1 MVLSHSTPCSA
12 ALGSVAP
19 QKADSVHT
27 LFNQIAGKR
36 QFSPVTDV
44 THPSDN
50 HHGMPRV
57 SCLKVFF
64 MRWTMSA
71 IATGTRVTLK
81 NILFLTDFSEPSEVA
96 IPFAIAIAREYGAK
110 VYALYVLTPVP
121 LAYATPQSTAAVIE
135 GFEEDAQAE
144 MQRVDSQLVGV
155 PHEALIVRGESVWSS
170 VDKILSDREMDLV
183 ILGTHGRTGAMK
195 LLLGSV
201 AEEIFR
207 RASVPVLTIGPSVRK
222 AAHSGGRFYR
232 VLFPTD
238 FTPEAQG
245 AAPYAVSMAQENQ
258 ARLLLL
264 HVMRDP
270 ALKGTDKAGQDSVAN
285 VMHQLYELV
294 PQAAELWCRPEA
306 TVRFGNPS
314 ERILE
319 VAVQHDADLIVL
331 GVRDAAGRL
340 GAATHLE
347 RTTAHRVVAH
357 AACPVLT
364 VRG

>member
-1 MVLSHSTPCSA
+1 
-12 ALGSVAP
+12 
-19 QKADSVHT
+19 
-27 LFNQIAGKR
+27 
-36 QFSPVTDV
+36 
-44 THPSDN
+44 
-50 HHGMPRV
+50 
-57 SCLKVFF
+57 
-64 MRWTMSA
+64 MRA
-71 IATGTRVTLK
+71 IATGTRLTLK

-96 IPFAIAIAREYGAK
+96 IPFRDRSCARVRGAGGN
-110 VYALYVLTPVP
+110 
-121 LAYATPQSTAAVIE
+121 ATSGFTACWRASR
-135 GFEEDAQAE
+135 DA
-144 MQRVDSQLVGV
+144 
-155 PHEALIVRGESVWSS
+155 HVRGESVWSS
-170 VDKILSDREMDLV
+170 VEQILSDREMDLV

-195 LLLGSV
+195 FLLGSV

-222 AAHSGGRFYR
+222 VAHSGGRFHR
-232 VLFPTD
+232 VLFPTA

-264 HVMRDP
+264 NVMRDP
-270 ALKGTDKAGQDSVAN
+270 TLKGTDKAGQDSVAN
-285 VMHQLYELV
+285 VMHQLHELG
-294 PQAAELWCRPEA
+294 PQAAELWCRSEA

-319 VAVQHDADLIVL
+319 VASEHDADLIVL

-347 RTTAHRVVAH
+347 RTTAHKVVAH